1 MVDYLNVN
9 HPWILSLRLFCEC
22 FELSF
27 PGSLGPRP
35 GRSSSAQ
42 GWIRDLWTAL
52 RKLRSSLPWT
62 TMSKAWWEMILL
74 EIWIGTPSLCCTES
88 ATTGETFIRPKLSVS
103 YVTNTINLLTTLKI
117 ISIYLLLCCQT
128 YTFMSL
134 LIKFCS
140 FWLRWFDK
148 SFTVVVY
155 KNGKNGL
162 NAEHSW
168 ADAPIMAHVWEVR
181 ERMSERE
188 SVFRQ
193 WTNEWEINSDKLKGV
208 C

>member
-1 MVDYLNVN
+1 MLE
-9 HPWILSLRLFCEC
+9 W

-27 PGSLGPRP
+27 PESLGPRP

-74 EIWIGTPSLCCTES
+74 AIWIGTPSLCCTES
-88 ATTGETFIRPKLSVS
+88 ATTGEMFIRPKLSIS
-103 YVTNTINLLTTLKI
+103 YGTNTINLLTTLKWFEYI
-117 ISIYLLLCCQT
+117 CSYAAKHICIHIYV
-128 YTFMSL
+128 F
-134 LIKFCS
+134 IKKVFCS
-140 FWLRWFDK
+140 FCLRWFDK

-181 ERMSERE
+181 ERTSEKE
-188 SVFRQ
+188 TVFRQ
-193 WTNEWEINSDKLKGV
+193 WTNKLEIR
-208 C
+208 